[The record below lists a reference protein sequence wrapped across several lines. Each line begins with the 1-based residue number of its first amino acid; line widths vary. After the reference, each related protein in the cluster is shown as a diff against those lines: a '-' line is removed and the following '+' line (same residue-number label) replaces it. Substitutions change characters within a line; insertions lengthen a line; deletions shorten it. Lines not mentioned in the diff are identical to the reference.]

1 MPQNT
6 KEVNPTSNKV
16 FANEHIGCGLV
27 GGTLNGVET
36 DENGNIGFDPAK
48 FVAGFLAGAGGVAG
62 IKRANKFLK
71 DNPQFK
77 ETFKNELSKTL
88 SSGWENSK
96 AKNPLLKTLE
106 TNKYIIPNEKRVNA
120 NDVINAAEKIAGK
133 E

>member
-1 MPQNT
+1 M
-6 KEVNPTSNKV
+6 
-16 FANEHIGCGLV
+16 
-27 GGTLNGVET
+27 
-36 DENGNIGFDPAK
+36 
-48 FVAGFLAGAGGVAG
+48 AG